1 MLICAHSGAPCVYN
15 LGMDTA
21 EIEQGLAQGEFF
33 LEYLPIVSLADGCCV
48 GAEALARWQR
58 PGGVLLPDDFMPLVH
73 NTPLAGRLTYWVID
87 TVAAEL
93 SDWLRSDPRV
103 HLCINVPPELLGRG
117 GIAYAAERSG
127 LAEFTRQIVLEITE
141 RGVPDLLGMQALNAA
156 PGLGVR
162 LALDDVMLSG
172 VNLAILTRVPFE
184 IIKLDRTLVAQ
195 IRPGAP
201 RPEWLAGI
209 ASLLKTTALDVVAEG
224 VETDFQAAALQES
237 GVMLVQGFHLA
248 RPMRARALEVFH
260 SRNRRPDSKP
270 SGNR

>member
-1 MLICAHSGAPCVYN
+1 
-15 LGMDTA
+15 MDA
-21 EIEQGLAQGEFF
+21 AAIEQGLAQGEFF

-48 GAEALARWQR
+48 GAEALARWRR
-58 PGGVLLPDDFMPLVH
+58 PTGVLLPDDFMPLVH

-87 TVAAEL
+87 TVAVEL

-127 LAEFTRQIVLEITE
+127 LAAFTRQIVLEITE
-141 RGVPDLLGMQALNAA
+141 RGVPDLLGMQALSAA

-184 IIKLDRTLVAQ
+184 IIKLDRSLVAQ
-195 IRPGAP
+195 IVPGAP

-224 VETDFQAAALQES
+224 VETEFQAAMLQES
-237 GVMLVQGFHLA
+237 GIKLVQGFHLA
-248 RPMRARALEVFH
+248 RPMSARELEVFH
-260 SRNRRPDSKP
+260 AQNRRRDTPP
-270 SGNR
+270 SESR